1 LIVITDIT
9 NPLNQKQEFKYDS
22 ADNLIKRFDALENL
36 VASLKYDSLNNP
48 TEITDAL
55 QNTSTLKYDAL
66 NRLTQT
72 VDSKDRVI

>member
-1 LIVITDIT
+1 MVENALGKHIT
-9 NPLNQKQEFKYDS
+9 NHL
-22 ADNLIKRFDALENL
+22 
-36 VASLKYDSLNNP
+36 

-72 VDSKDRVI
+72 IDSKNRVI